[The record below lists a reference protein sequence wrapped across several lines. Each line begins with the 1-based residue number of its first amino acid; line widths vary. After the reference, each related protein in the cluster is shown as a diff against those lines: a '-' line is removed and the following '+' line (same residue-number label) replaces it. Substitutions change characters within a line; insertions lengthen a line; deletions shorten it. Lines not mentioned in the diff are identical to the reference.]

1 MKTPLRAFSHA
12 TAFGQTAISSDQ
24 GNSSFVLY
32 LTEGTRGEISD
43 EYSISLPDD
52 TSRQGI
58 LYRRKSKKDAD
69 ISNQKQSWADESF
82 KTIAELDVMADEE
95 GLPPPDF
102 RAKAFAEAVL
112 SYLAKFRQPFPAPQI
127 YVDDDKVIVLYFVW
141 QQSFVSLNIWS
152 DKIWCLSTING
163 DRREC
168 LSPPNK
174 KNNATKYF
182 FQELHRL
189 MWDAQ
194 KEE

>member
-1 MKTPLRAFSHA
+1 MKTPLRDFSHA

-58 LYRRKSKKDAD
+58 LYRKSKKDAD
-69 ISNQKQSWADESF
+69 ISNQKQSWADEGF
-82 KTIAELDVMADEE
+82 KAIAELDVMADEE
-95 GLPPPDF
+95 DLPPPDF
-102 RAKAFAEAVL
+102 RAKACAEVAL
-112 SYLAKFRQPFPAPQI
+112 SCLVRFPQPFPPPQI
-127 YVDDDKVIVLYFVW
+127 YVDDNKAIVLYFVW

-168 LSPPNK
+168 LSPSHKTNHVVK
-174 KNNATKYF
+174 HF
-182 FQELHRL
+182 LRELHRL
-189 MWDAQ
+189 MRDAQ